1 MSGDVGNPG
10 AASLLK
16 NKVSHAS
23 STQHTLVAPVVI
35 DSSPATGDA
44 VFDWS
49 IALGIIIVVMF
60 YATSFLFFKEK
71 DSE

>member
-1 MSGDVGNPG
+1 MSGDMGGPG
-10 AASLLK
+10 AANLLK
-16 NKVSHAS
+16 NKVDHTG
-23 STQHTLVAPVVI
+23 STQHTVAAPVVI

-49 IALGIIIVVMF
+49 IALFIIIVVMF